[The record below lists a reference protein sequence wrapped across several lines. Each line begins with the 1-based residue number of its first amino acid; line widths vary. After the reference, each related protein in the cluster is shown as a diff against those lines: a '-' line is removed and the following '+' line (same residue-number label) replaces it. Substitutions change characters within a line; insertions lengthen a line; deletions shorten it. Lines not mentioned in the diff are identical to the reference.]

1 MVRLAVVGASFFK
14 DPEIHVLWDKEEKLR
29 TLCWSFNNHL
39 KCDKFKNVKSMISSW
54 AVKDF

>member
-1 MVRLAVVGASFFK
+1 MVRLAVVGTSFFK

-29 TLCWSFNNHL
+29 TLRWSFKNHL